1 MPDEVFPP
9 SEGPETPM
17 NREKMETV
25 GIEPTEGSRHC
36 APATESS
43 IRADERERLSA
54 RVYGNGWCPT
64 CARPAESAVPAP
76 DLERVGDEFDPPV
89 VPVDDEPTGFDA
101 AGGPIFRG
109 DEPVDDEPRNP
120 PRDMNPLRYEGAH
133 RRPDE
138 LIPVEE
144 AEDAVWDVIT
154 RMNEEPA
161 PCSGP
166 AKRQARWLWE
176 QSERPRVWADANGD
190 HPILVPF
197 PMAEQAVHVARAS
210 VVHEIVADLRAE
222 SEITGVAR
230 LAADRLAD
238 YIEQR
243 YGATDPDV
251 TQRRSDE

>member
-1 MPDEVFPP
+1 MADTPP
-9 SEGPETPM
+9 E
-17 NREKMETV
+17 
-25 GIEPTEGSRHC
+25 I
-36 APATESS
+36 
-43 IRADERERLSA
+43 ERLRTA
-54 RVYGNGWCPT
+54 
-64 CARPAESAVPAP
+64 
-76 DLERVGDEFDPPV
+76 
-89 VPVDDEPTGFDA
+89 
-101 AGGPIFRG
+101 
-109 DEPVDDEPRNP
+109 
-120 PRDMNPLRYEGAH
+120 AH

-251 TQRRSDE
+251 TRTYGDSVTVLSGPTHIHIDLRPKP

>member
-1 MPDEVFPP
+1 MTDKNPYRTLHARMSPPGAAWDEGFAAGRAAATPDPP
-9 SEGPETPM
+9 DGPIPGPDPGACPRCGEWRKAGMIHRCPAASSDTPP
-17 NREKMETV
+17 E
-25 GIEPTEGSRHC
+25 I
-36 APATESS
+36 
-43 IRADERERLSA
+43 ERLRTA
-54 RVYGNGWCPT
+54 
-64 CARPAESAVPAP
+64 
-76 DLERVGDEFDPPV
+76 
-89 VPVDDEPTGFDA
+89 
-101 AGGPIFRG
+101 
-109 DEPVDDEPRNP
+109 
-120 PRDMNPLRYEGAH
+120 AH

-251 TQRRSDE
+251 TQEHRGGVWKQRTRPARHPR